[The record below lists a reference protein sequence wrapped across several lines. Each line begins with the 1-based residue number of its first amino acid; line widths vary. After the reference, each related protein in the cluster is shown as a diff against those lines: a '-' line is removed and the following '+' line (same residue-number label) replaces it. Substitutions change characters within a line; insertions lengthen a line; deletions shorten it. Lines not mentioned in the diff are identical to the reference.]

1 MFSDFF
7 SSAQLRNSLLWEPI
21 CQVLKFDRNIS
32 LPVVASSRGR
42 FAISLGRRG
51 KDFTESD
58 RLMLNLLRT
67 HFNQAQR
74 NAVLATARKAAGA
87 KPLAAYS
94 LTPRETEIG
103 HWIAGGKTNPEIAII
118 LQANRRTVEK
128 HMERILEKLGVEN
141 RVAAA
146 VLIAGAARESLT

>member
-1 MFSDFF
+1 
-7 SSAQLRNSLLWEPI
+7 P
-21 CQVLKFDRNIS
+21 
-32 LPVVASSRGR
+32 LP
-42 FAISLGRRG
+42 LGSRG
-51 KDFTESD
+51 KDFTERV
-58 RLMLNLLRT
+58 RLMRKLLRA
-67 HFNQAQR
+67 HYNRGRR

-94 LTPRETEIG
+94 LTPRATEIG

-118 LQANRRTVEK
+118 LEANRRTIEK

-146 VLIAGAARESLT
+146 LLIAGAASQSLNAFAPDQSPPHHLTRLP